1 MENILQKVDY
11 TRKYL
16 AQKFKQMFLLEKI
29 CESIYS
35 RKYFTSKQRL
45 YSKYEGISKIVDSF

>member
-1 MENILQKVDY
+1 
-11 TRKYL
+11 
-16 AQKFKQMFLLEKI
+16 MFLLEKI

-45 YSKYEGISKIVDSF
+45 YSKYEGILKIVDSF